1 MALPILYGNY
11 HARHAAPVL
20 GICHDPRFPAFY
32 TNSLQYP
39 KPIDLRNLPV
49 EIAPN
54 LCDNRPTFGGVR
66 HGREESNGYSIEAGH
81 RADPRL
87 GEPDQGRAGWY
98 SRPATRHV

>member
-39 KPIDLRNLPV
+39 KPIDLRNLAVAIGP
-49 EIAPN
+49 
-54 LCDNRPTFGGVR
+54 
-66 HGREESNGYSIEAGH
+66 
-81 RADPRL
+81 
-87 GEPDQGRAGWY
+87 
-98 SRPATRHV
+98 